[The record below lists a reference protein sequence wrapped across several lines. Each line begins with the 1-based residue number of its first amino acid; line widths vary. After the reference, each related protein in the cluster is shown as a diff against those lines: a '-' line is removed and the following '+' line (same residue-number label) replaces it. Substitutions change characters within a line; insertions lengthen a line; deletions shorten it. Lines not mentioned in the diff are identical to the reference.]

1 MFNGWME
8 GLTAGLQNLNNILT
22 AGIAITAFSLFLYA
36 LSFNL
41 RDRVARSFAIILLC
55 VVVVFTSEA
64 MQTNSMPSWGVE
76 LLLRLQWVGIIFLP
90 PSYLHLS
97 DALLVTAGRPSRGR
111 RRMAVRLVYVLSLV
125 FLILLVVGLLVGG
138 LVPNGRP
145 APYLARTVWTQVF
158 TLFYIAIIAWAGYN
172 FVRAYRRMLT
182 RSGQR
187 RMLYLMA
194 GATAPALGSY
204 PYLSFGSSFAAEY
217 PLVFWSTAF
226 TINLIVAVLVIV
238 MAYSVAFFGVSWPDR
253 VVKSRLFKWLLR
265 GPVTASLALSVMTV
279 VRRAG
284 ELFQGE
290 SYTGLVPF
298 VMVATVLLFEHAITL
313 FSPIWERV
321 LFFGRDRAEIQ
332 LLQNIEER
340 LLTRSDLQQF
350 LENILAA
357 VRDHLQSPCAF
368 VAALDGDELSLS
380 VVAGNRH
387 MLEKENLNEA
397 LQVVNHNG
405 ENGRHEFTWGDFWI
419 LPLHQ
424 RTFAGDRD
432 EVPPLLGVLGVARR
446 ADHPLD
452 GDQRDALWLLAN
464 RVAFALED
472 RQLQQRVFRSLEDLQ
487 PQMDMLQKIRA
498 AGRYDAT
505 ANLSN
510 DPAFVEADLAD
521 WVKDALTHYWGGP
534 KLSNSP
540 LMKLRI
546 VQTLVNDYEGNASNA
561 LRALLRK
568 AVDQVRPE
576 GERRFTSEW
585 ILYNILEMKFI
596 EGRKVREVAGR
607 LAMSE
612 ADLYRKQ
619 RVAVEAVARTILEM
633 EKNQDWVG
641 EIREGSTYEQ

>member
-1 MFNGWME
+1 MFNGWTE
-8 GLTAGLQNLNNILT
+8 GLVAGLQTINNILT

-55 VVVVFTSEA
+55 VVVVFTTEA
-64 MQTNSMPSWGVE
+64 LQNNTVPDWGLE

-111 RRMAVRLVYVLSLV
+111 RRLAVRLVYVVSV
-125 FLILLVVGLLVGG
+125 GFLILLGLGLLVGS
-138 LVPNGRP
+138 LVVDGKP
-145 APYLARTVWTQVF
+145 APHLQRSFWTDFFTVY
-158 TLFYIAIIAWAGYN
+158 YIGIMIWAGYN
-172 FVRAYRRMLT
+172 FARAFARMLT

-204 PYLSFGSSFAAEY
+204 PYLLFGSDIAARY
-217 PLVFWSTAF
+217 PLLFWSVALI
-226 TINLIVAVLVIV
+226 INLLVAGLVIT
-238 MAYSVAFFGVSWPDR
+238 MAYAVAFFGVSWPDR
-253 VVKSRLFKWLLR
+253 VVKTRLFKWLLR
-265 GPVTASLALSVMTV
+265 GPVTASLALAMMTI

-284 ELFQGE
+284 EAFGGE
-290 SYTGLVPF
+290 PYSGFVPLV
-298 VMVATVLLFEHAITL
+298 VVVTVLLFEHAVTL
-313 FSPIWERV
+313 FAPLWERF
-321 LFFGRDRAEIQ
+321 LFFGRDRAELQ
-332 LLQNIEER
+332 LLQNVEER
-340 LLTRSDLQQF
+340 LLTRGDLRQF
-350 LENILAA
+350 LETVLAA
-357 VRDHLQSPCAF
+357 LRDHLQSPCAF
-368 VAALDGDELSLS
+368 VAALDGEELSLN
-380 VVAGNRH
+380 VVAGNRAL
-387 MLEKENLNEA
+387 LEKENLDEA
-397 LQVVNHNG
+397 LQMVNNNG
-405 ENGRHEFTWGDFWI
+405 ENGRHEFIWGDFWI

-424 RTFAGDRD
+424 RKVSGDRD
-432 EVPPLLGVLGVARR
+432 EVRPLLGLLGIARK
-446 ADHPLD
+446 ADRPMD
-452 GDQRDALWLLAN
+452 KDQRDAVWLMADRAAL
-464 RVAFALED
+464 ALED

-487 PQMDMLQKIRA
+487 PQIDMLQRMRA
-498 AGRYDAT
+498 AGRYDTRASLLT
-505 ANLSN
+505 ELLPEES
-510 DPAFVEADLAD
+510 DLAE

-534 KLSNSP
+534 KLTNSP
-540 LMKLRI
+540 LMKLHI
-546 VQTLVNDYEGNASNA
+546 VQMLAEEYEGNTPNA

-619 RVAVEAVARTILEM
+619 RVAVEAVARAILDM
-633 EKNQDWVG
+633 EQN
-641 EIREGSTYEQ
+641 EGIK